1 MVPDSDL
8 VISRKAFRNNSSK
21 YYINGAEANFTRVTT
36 LLRDRGVDLDHKRF
50 LILQG
55 EVESIAQM
63 KPKAANEHDDG
74 LLEYLED
81 IIGTSQYKVPIE
93 ESAAEAET
101 LNEVCVEKNSRVQ
114 HVAKEKAGLED
125 RKNKAIAYVKHENEL
140 ALKQAGLYQIY
151 LDECG
156 DNIAVM
162 AQAIA
167 QTQAQLEE
175 ELGRH
180 RGNEDEIR
188 ALERAHRRGAKECEA
203 LERSAD
209 ALRKEAAKYGKE
221 NVKFEEKRKFLGGKQ
236 KKLEKA
242 VQAGRAGISESS
254 DTIARSVQ
262 TMESNNAQIAELEQN
277 VVEEEK
283 ELASIRE
290 SLQGKTQVFS
300 DQITAKQKLLE
311 PLAEQMNG
319 KQSAIAVAQSELEML
334 RQRCDAGAVAVEEA
348 HNRIKAIAES
358 RVAKAAHVDELRA
371 QQAKGAEEAAK
382 ARAEM
387 DKLARKED
395 DMRAQLSA
403 ARQKADDARS
413 SLAATQSQGN
423 VLSGLKRL
431 HDSGRIQ
438 GFHGRL
444 GNLGTIDQKYDVA
457 ISTACPALDNLVVD
471 SVEVGQQCINYLR
484 QNNLGRA
491 MFILLN
497 HLPHRDSSPID
508 TPEGVPRLFDL
519 VKPKDDRFRPAFY
532 SVLQNT
538 LVANNLQQAN
548 RIAYGAK
555 RWRVVTL
562 DGQLIDMSGT
572 MSGGGTRVARG
583 GMSSKLVADVSKEQ
597 VAKFEA
603 ERDSME
609 QEFQAFK
616 ERQRQLETLLKE
628 LQDGLAPLETD
639 IQKAGL
645 DLASCDRNAADAQ
658 KRLAE
663 LEAEH
668 QQPSSQSDQKQIAV
682 LQKQVA
688 ALEKEAAAVQR
699 KMAAIEEEIKALQ
712 DKIMEIGGV
721 RLRAQKAKVD
731 GLREQISLLGDETSA
746 AEVAKAKAEKQQAK
760 HEKSVAEA
768 QEETESV
775 LQELSELE
783 QAAKEQEAVTNQSK
797 RKAEEAQEVCLLHL
811 YSLHSSFAI

>member
-1 MVPDSDL
+1 VVPDSDL